1 MVTPGP
7 SKPGFM
13 GSMTVRKKVGVAVA
27 AVLLLLLAV
36 KLWPHPD
43 TTHHDDNNSVPC
55 AANDP
60 NCKPGGSSSDQH
72 PVLDT
77 NGATVPARATVG
89 VRVDQGLD
97 SNQTQVGQTVSG
109 VVAGAVYANGKVVIP
124 DGSPVTMRVAQVNSA
139 RLKGVPSVTLSL
151 VQVSVQGRNY
161 PLSGSY
167 TAHGAAHGKSTAV
180 KTGIGAGI
188 GAAIGAIAGG
198 GKGAAIGAGLGA
210 GGGLGAAAMTASPAR
225 IGAETAVSFRVSRL
239 PAPQ

>member
-1 MVTPGP
+1 M
-7 SKPGFM
+7 
-13 GSMTVRKKVGVAVA
+13 GVAVA

-43 TTHHDDNNSVPC
+43 TTHHDDNNNVPC

-60 NCKPGGSSSDQH
+60 NCKPGSSSDQH

-77 NGATVPARATVG
+77 NGATVPARATVS

-97 SNQTQVGQTVSG
+97 SNQAQVGQTVSG
-109 VVAGAVYANGKVVIP
+109 VVAGPIYTNGKVVIP

-188 GAAIGAIAGG
+188 GAAIGVIAGG

-210 GGGLGAAAMTASPAR
+210 GGGLGAAAMTATPAR

-239 PAPQ
+239 PASQ